1 METTSRPHPLVGAIL
16 LAVVGAAAVIAA
28 RSVPMEPVES
38 TPPTPAPAA
47 VPAEPAVAPAALHGA
62 TPDDPPRLTRSGR
75 VEVSRDPDRPPALGP
90 AAAKVTIVVYSEFTC
105 PVCRR
110 SAPATR
116 QIVEEWPGDVRL
128 EFRQF
133 ASPSHQNAENTS
145 AASLAAQRQGKFW
158 EMHDALFASQ
168 STLTEST
175 IPAVA
180 AQVGLDMDRFAKD
193 FADPAIRRRV
203 QDETAQAMRVG
214 AVATPSFLV
223 NGRVTVGWASWLG
236 FRTLVEQERDA
247 VDALLASGV
256 PLRDVHARRAREAMH
271 DDAVFETYRT
281 AVIEPLAR
289 R

>member
-1 METTSRPHPLVGAIL
+1 MDTTSTPHPLVGALL
-16 LAVVGAAAVIAA
+16 LAAVGGAALVAA

-38 TPPTPAPAA
+38 MPRAPAA
-47 VPAEPAVAPAALHGA
+47 EPAEPAATPAALHGT

-75 VEVSRDPDRPPALGP
+75 VQASRDPGRPPALGP
-90 AAAKVTIVVYSEFTC
+90 DAAKVTIVVYSDFTC

-110 SAPATR
+110 SAAATR

-133 ASPSHQNAENTS
+133 ASPRHQNAENTS

-168 STLTEST
+168 QTLTESA

-180 AQVGLDMDRFAKD
+180 AKVGLDMDRFAKD
-193 FADPAIRRRV
+193 YADPAIRRRV
-203 QDETAQAMRVG
+203 QDETAEAMRVG

-223 NGRVTVGWASWLG
+223 NGRVTVGWASWQG
-236 FRTLVEQERDA
+236 FRTLVEQERSA

-256 PLRDVHARRAREAMH
+256 PLSEIHARRAREAMR
-271 DDAVFETYRT
+271 DDATFEAYRA